1 MRCTMETKGTLLHS
15 HQGRVF
21 SRSTRNFNCW
31 GLNLLGFK
39 TFGVLCCLWIRP
51 SLSSQISW
59 LTQEDHLCRHQ
70 HITSKTSS
78 VLDLHTEQSYMRNQ
92 RTIQLTNLG
101 GNYHLLGF
109 DVSSFQHKLTSVD
122 KKSGTKGSIVVFVAS
137 FQLRFPVSEKKVFL
151 VVGKFSSGG

>member
-1 MRCTMETKGTLLHS
+1 MTIINIICR
-15 HQGRVF
+15 F
-21 SRSTRNFNCW
+21 FNCW

-39 TFGVLCCLWIRP
+39 TFGLLCCLWIRP

-92 RTIQLTNLG
+92 RTIQLTKFRWKL
-101 GNYHLLGF
+101 
-109 DVSSFQHKLTSVD
+109 SSSWLRCIFILAQTHQ
-122 KKSGTKGSIVVFVAS
+122 SGQEIRNKRIHCSLCRFFPTKIST
-137 FQLRFPVSEKKVFL
+137 E
-151 VVGKFSSGG
+151 